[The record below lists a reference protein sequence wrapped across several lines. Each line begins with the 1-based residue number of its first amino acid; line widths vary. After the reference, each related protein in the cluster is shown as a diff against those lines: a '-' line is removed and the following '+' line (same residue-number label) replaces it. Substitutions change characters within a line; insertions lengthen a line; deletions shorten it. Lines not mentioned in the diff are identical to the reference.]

1 MQAEARKKPIILFF
15 NDFFTRPPD
24 TKALSCGDCCA
35 FTTDRRRLR
44 EAAAVIFHIPSM
56 QGIRRVKKFPGQL
69 WVAWSME
76 SRVNYPLLADRSFMD
91 KFDIRMTYEQSADI
105 WCPYLPRKREF
116 EQALATPIAD
126 KTTSACAVMLQSA
139 AFDASGRNQ
148 FARELMAHMKIDSY
162 GSFLN
167 NRQFATPDSGREAK
181 LALIANYKFCLGF
194 ENSIAPDYVTEKF
207 FDPLISGSVPVY
219 RGAPNVDLFA
229 PGVNSFID
237 ASKFAGPHE
246 LAEFLVYLDNNDEAY
261 RSYLA
266 WREAGLSTGFE
277 ALLARHEVEPFC
289 QLCRIVL
296 RGKPYSPP
304 SWIQSALAPRIFLR
318 LP

>member
-1 MQAEARKKPIILFF
+1 MLARSCF
-15 NDFFTRPPD
+15 N
-24 TKALSCGDCCA
+24 
-35 FTTDRRRLR
+35 
-44 EAAAVIFHIPSM
+44 PS
-56 QGIRRVKKFPGQL
+56 
-69 WVAWSME
+69 
-76 SRVNYPLLADRSFMD
+76 
-91 KFDIRMTYEQSADI
+91 
-105 WCPYLPRKREF
+105 
-116 EQALATPIAD
+116 
-126 KTTSACAVMLQSA
+126 

-148 FARELMAHMKIDSY
+148 FARELMAHMKINSY

-237 ASKFAGPHE
+237 ASKFAGPRE

-304 SWIQSALAPRIFLR
+304 SWIHVRFSAPDFPQITLSYVLSITGVTAWGLKMKACLTCCRRAASAWKSARWRRNTLENLCR
-318 LP
+318 QQES